1 MLIAPQAALSILA
14 SVSGADLVF
23 RVEDY
28 LSSESDGGGGG
39 DEGDDTAGGA
49 DGGGGSINAAA
60 CLPPSVEVFEVGMV
74 HREGS
79 EQGAGNAGG
88 GSSSISGVARDF
100 VTANGITSF
109 RCSKKSAVKR
119 ARLWR
124 LPAYNAND
132 FLCPLIAT
140 KESFYLL
147 ITRTRVGSPRRV
159 MLTLVARR
167 DRAALLQRFDVI
179 WG

>member
-1 MLIAPQAALSILA
+1 VLIAPQAALSILA

-49 DGGGGSINAAA
+49 DGGGVSISF
-60 CLPPSVEVFEVGMV
+60 PPSVEVFEVGMV

-132 FLCPLIAT
+132 FLCPFIAT